1 MHMTDIELIEFL
13 IQTGQAYEVDGYIV
27 FDSTHHD
34 CPPLCPPPIQYPILV
49 TTNKVRRST
58 DYPLWSPVPKATFI
72 PAQDSPWGTGLV
84 TANLYYL
91 KANGCFKTHQIP
103 S

>member
-1 MHMTDIELIEFL
+1 MPDIELIEFL

-34 CPPLCPPPIQYPILV
+34 CPSPLNPPPIQYPILV
-49 TTNKVRRST
+49 DKVRCPT

-84 TANLYYL
+84 TINLHYL
-91 KANGCFKTHQIP
+91 KHNGYFKTV
-103 S
+103 